1 MRSRL
6 SAPSSSVPPVSN
18 RFRTL
23 FVALCGVSSASLST
37 LSAQTQERANPS
49 SLAQPAAESL
59 QPANASGDTSGDTS
73 ANTPKPL
80 LDIRSGDRIAFL
92 GSAIARAVFED
103 GFLPSLLKAAL
114 PDRNLHFLNLA
125 TPGEALPPKD
135 ASNTALEKTLQAAK
149 ADVVFAFFGAVE
161 AAAGEQG
168 LGSFRDNLAAFLKRI
183 RQQKPGGNG
192 PLRVVLFGPPAR
204 ERLLEPFSKEGARTD
219 ALLKLYSEAVADVAK
234 EGGVAFFDLYAATE
248 RVFATGP
255 QRSALLP
262 KRWGAPQSA
271 LSVNGGFLT
280 VEANRLLAPALFEA
294 LLAQNAPDLGVPQPP
309 PFAGDTGKSLER
321 LATPQSSENELP
333 FAVSKNRNASLFASE
348 TQFPPLLAPVQLDLD
363 ARGRLWVLAAS
374 EKTNSARLLVLE
386 DSDADGQADRCTVFA
401 DELSP
406 DSSFVLYRDG
416 VLVQGAGDLWL
427 LRDPADSGKVTEKR
441 RLLSGLA
448 IPASSAGAAPGGPGV
463 SGSTP
468 GGAASVGSRP
478 SAPRR
483 TLLVDPKGGVLL
495 HDRPHPGVVETG
507 LGATSARGGV
517 YRFEPVTGRLD
528 VVSTQ
533 ANADWTGSVLDAWG
547 RDLFHVSRGSWTTLW
562 KQAPRGISGALAWQ
576 DPMAK
581 ELRLQVC
588 VPGEQA
594 GIKVLQFKSD
604 GTSLGVSLGMP
615 VVENLVTARQPGFF
629 PLAQTFAA
637 DSAVFFSEGT
647 ADRGRIYKIEP
658 PTPPVTADTPPLT
671 GPMQGPG
678 PRIDGAEIPALLENL
693 RSLSDPGI
701 LQRTRNELAS
711 RAAPEVFAALGAW
724 ELGLSKK
731 DPAYEILRL
740 QSLWLRRWFDR
751 EALEASGPLL
761 RELLQ
766 SPEAQVRAEAVR
778 VVRETRRIDSE
789 AVSLLEPLAKDPSA
803 LVRLEVLA
811 AAAAFD
817 PYDAAALGVVHK
829 VLGSPLDPGLER
841 LAKEALQKLEPDPSK
856 MLVPAEAKALKF
868 VLARLSPAELAKAP
882 GVEPVLL
889 AQVDRDGSADAVRE
903 AALQALAKLH
913 RSGRATEIALAL
925 ARLEAAGAQGVP
937 LAQKMGEL
945 LLNSPA
951 PELFAAEAALEKLA
965 ASSKLPKL
973 RLAAHAAWGQAAAD
987 FDGLWKRL
995 EKTPERQVELLAA
1008 LPLVRDAQARARVR
1022 PALERVLQP
1031 HSGASEGLSLAAL
1044 RALPLTGEGFGP
1056 GNFELL
1062 SGLILKERFV
1072 PEAAAAMAQLPE
1084 AVLSGEKAV
1093 DLGALAP
1100 LVSALLRWLEAV
1112 PEKERQSPQFAAA
1125 LQTGRVLAGKLEA
1138 QAVAAERKLRAVKSE
1153 VCVLRPVFEQGRF
1166 EVQWLTARA
1175 GQPLEV
1181 VFENT
1186 DAVPRNVVLVAP
1198 GARETVLAEAA
1209 KLSLNQS
1216 DAEGRVFVPKHQ
1228 GVLAATKLLAP
1239 GERQVL
1245 KLNAPDKPGRYEF
1258 VCTVPGSPGGL
1269 RATLEVLEK

>member
-1 MRSRL
+1 
-6 SAPSSSVPPVSN
+6 
-18 RFRTL
+18 
-23 FVALCGVSSASLST
+23 
-37 LSAQTQERANPS
+37 
-49 SLAQPAAESL
+49 
-59 QPANASGDTSGDTS
+59 
-73 ANTPKPL
+73 
-80 LDIRSGDRIAFL
+80 
-92 GSAIARAVFED
+92 
-103 GFLPSLLKAAL
+103 
-114 PDRNLHFLNLA
+114 
-125 TPGEALPPKD
+125 
-135 ASNTALEKTLQAAK
+135 
-149 ADVVFAFFGAVE
+149 
-161 AAAGEQG
+161 
-168 LGSFRDNLAAFLKRI
+168 
-183 RQQKPGGNG
+183 
-192 PLRVVLFGPPAR
+192 
-204 ERLLEPFSKEGARTD
+204 
-219 ALLKLYSEAVADVAK
+219 
-234 EGGVAFFDLYAATE
+234 
-248 RVFATGP
+248 
-255 QRSALLP
+255 
-262 KRWGAPQSA
+262 
-271 LSVNGGFLT
+271 
-280 VEANRLLAPALFEA
+280 
-294 LLAQNAPDLGVPQPP
+294 
-309 PFAGDTGKSLER
+309 
-321 LATPQSSENELP
+321 
-333 FAVSKNRNASLFASE
+333 
-348 TQFPPLLAPVQLDLD
+348 
-363 ARGRLWVLAAS
+363 
-374 EKTNSARLLVLE
+374 
-386 DSDADGQADRCTVFA
+386 
-401 DELSP
+401 
-406 DSSFVLYRDG
+406 
-416 VLVQGAGDLWL
+416 
-427 LRDPADSGKVTEKR
+427 
-441 RLLSGLA
+441 
-448 IPASSAGAAPGGPGV
+448 
-463 SGSTP
+463 
-468 GGAASVGSRP
+468 
-478 SAPRR
+478 
-483 TLLVDPKGGVLL
+483 
-495 HDRPHPGVVETG
+495 
-507 LGATSARGGV
+507 V

-547 RDLFHVSRGSWTTLW
+547 RDLFNVSRGSWTTVW
-562 KQAPRGISGALAWQ
+562 KQAPRGLSGALAWQ

-588 VPGEQA
+588 VPGELA

-604 GTSLGVSLGMP
+604 GTSLGVALGMP
-615 VVENLVTARQPGFF
+615 GLENLVTARRPGFS

-658 PTPPVTADTPPLT
+658 PTPPVTADTPPVT

-678 PRIDGAEIPALLENL
+678 PRIDGAEISALLENL
-693 RSLSDPGI
+693 RRLSDPGI

-711 RAAPEVFAALGAW
+711 RAAPEVLAALGAW

-731 DPAYEILRL
+731 DPAYEMLRL

-766 SPEAQVRAEAVR
+766 SAEAQVRAEAVR
-778 VVRETRRIDSE
+778 VVRETRRIGSE
-789 AVSLLEPLAKDPSA
+789 AVSLLEPLAKDPSP
-803 LVRLEVLA
+803 LVRVEVLA

-817 PYDAAALGVVHK
+817 PYDDAALGLVHK

-856 MLVPAEAKALKF
+856 MRVPAEAKALKF

-882 GVEPVLL
+882 GVEPVWL

-913 RSGRATEIALAL
+913 RSGRAAESALAL
-925 ARLEAAGAQGVP
+925 GRIEAAGAAGAQGVP
-937 LAQKMGEL
+937 MAQKMAEL

-951 PELFAAEAALEKLA
+951 SELHAAEAALEKLA
-965 ASSKLPKL
+965 ASSKSPKL
-973 RLAAHAAWGQAAAD
+973 RLAAHAAWGQAVAD

-995 EKTPERQVELLAA
+995 EKTPERQMELLAA

-1022 PALERVLQP
+1022 PALERVLQI
-1031 HSGASEGLSLAAL
+1031 HSGASEGLSLVAL
-1044 RALPLTGEGFGP
+1044 RALPLTGESFGL

-1072 PEAAAAMAQLPE
+1072 SEAAAAMAQLPE
-1084 AVLSGEKAV
+1084 AVLSGETAG

-1100 LVSALLRWLEAV
+1100 LVSALLHWLEAV

-1125 LQTGRVLAGKLEA
+1125 LQTGRLLAGKLAA

-1186 DAVPRNVVLVAP
+1186 DGVPRNVVLVAP
-1198 GARETVLAEAA
+1198 GAREAVLAEAA
-1209 KLSLNQS
+1209 KLSPTQP

-1245 KLNAPDKPGRYEF
+1245 KLNVPDKPGKYEF